1 MEIDM
6 PFPPLAPSREQPAR
20 PWKPRPP
27 LLSLLGFALALGLS
41 SGESIAEPVGLLSL
55 ELPVGP
61 RATGMGSAFVSVAND
76 PTAMYWNPAGLT
88 RLGAPEKHFDILF
101 QHNEWLSDMR
111 QEYIAAGTRFGGK
124 HAVGGSFSG
133 FYMGD
138 LEGRDENGRPTVDF
152 GVYDVVVTGSY
163 AYQVHPSAS
172 LGGSLK
178 YIVANIDDLT
188 HFAFAGDLGTQIEV
202 APDLRV
208 GAAVTN
214 LGEGLT
220 FIEDQNDLPT
230 AFQVGGSYLL
240 PYDLAN
246 GSLLVALDVRKMRD
260 DDAHVLFGTEYDHA
274 GVAQVQL
281 GYRTGWDNDGINFG
295 LGAAIGTW
303 RLGYAVVPFDSD
315 LGSTHRF
322 SVGFRL

>member
-6 PFPPLAPSREQPAR
+6 PFPPLAPRCPNAR
-20 PWKPRPP
+20 SPRVAA
-27 LLSLLGFALALGLS
+27 LGLTLALGLGAGS
-41 SGESIAEPVGLLSL
+41 SAAEPVGLLSL
-55 ELPVGP
+55 DLPVGP
-61 RATGMGSAFVSVAND
+61 RATGMGSAFVSVADD

-133 FYMGD
+133 FYLGD
-138 LEGRDENGRPTVDF
+138 LEGRDEFGRPTVDF
-152 GVYDVVVTGSY
+152 GTYDVVVTGSY
-163 AYQVHPSAS
+163 AYQVHPSTS

-178 YIVANIDDLT
+178 YIVTNIDDLT

-202 APDLRV
+202 APDIRV
-208 GAAVTN
+208 GGAVTN
-214 LGEGLT
+214 LGSGIQ
-220 FIEDQNDLPT
+220 FINERDELPT
-230 AFQVGGSYLL
+230 AVQVGGSYLL
-240 PYDLAN
+240 PYDIGN
-246 GSLLVALDVRKMRD
+246 GSVLVAADVRKTRG
-260 DDAHVLFGTEYDHA
+260 DDAHVLFGAEYDHA